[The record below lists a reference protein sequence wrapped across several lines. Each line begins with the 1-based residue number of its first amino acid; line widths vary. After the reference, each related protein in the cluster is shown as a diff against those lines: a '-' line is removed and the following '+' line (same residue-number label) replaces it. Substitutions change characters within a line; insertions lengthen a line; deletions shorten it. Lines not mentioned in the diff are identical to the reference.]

1 MKILYCGP
9 FISAQALKEKRAVN
23 QAAAKWSRELLSALS
38 KTAEVNVIS
47 HCPEQ
52 RWPAGR
58 VFWQD
63 DDAKWFNDF
72 LPCERIAYPNVVG
85 LKDAYLSMAYRR
97 AARRLLQK
105 KKYDAYICYNTL
117 HPYHVAAMEEA
128 RRAGVKCV
136 PIILDGDD
144 PRKDNWGWIKRTTR
158 VADGIVFLSWWMRE
172 NCPVAVPKH
181 HMDGGAD
188 GWRGGDR
195 LEPGVESGRVGEW
208 VRGGA
213 EAEGLVK
220 REGEKWLV
228 HTGALDK
235 WRGLGFMA
243 DVIKSCRRTDVRFV
257 FCGKCDK
264 VEMKR
269 LLGDDPRVEVKGF
282 VSDNELNEICRK
294 ADVFLNV
301 RDPEEGDNIL
311 NYPSKV
317 PQYLA
322 WGKPVVSTWI
332 DSFSPDYRN
341 ILSVCD
347 NTPEGFVRILDE
359 VLAWDDKNRSQ
370 AYRTVKEW
378 FMNNKSWDVQVA
390 NLLKFIEEV
399 PPRRKKLDGRWKN

>member
-1 MKILYCGP
+1 MRILYCGP
-9 FISAQALKEKRAVN
+9 FISAKALKEKRAVN

-38 KTAEVNVIS
+38 KTAEADVIS

-63 DDAKWFNDF
+63 NDAKWFNDF
-72 LPCERIAYPNVVG
+72 LPCERIAYPNIVG
-85 LKDAYLSMAYRR
+85 LKDSYLSMSYRR
-97 AARRLLQK
+97 AARRLLRK
-105 KKYDAYICYNTL
+105 KKYDAFICYNTL

-128 RRAGVKCV
+128 RKAGVKCV

-158 VADGIVFLSWWMRE
+158 AADGIVFLSWWMKE
-172 NCPVAVPKH
+172 NCPVAVSKH

-188 GWRGGDR
+188 GWKGGDS
-195 LEPGVESGRVGEW
+195 LEFRVESVGVGERRVGLE
-208 VRGGA
+208 VRGQALGVSL
-213 EAEGLVK
+213 ELRK
-220 REGEKWLV
+220 RAGEKWLV

-243 DVIKSCRRTDVRFV
+243 EVIRACRRNDVRFI

-264 VEMKR
+264 VAMR
-269 LLGDDPRVEVKGF
+269 HLLGDDPRVDVRGF
-282 VSDNELNEICRK
+282 VSDEELTDICRS
-294 ADVFLNV
+294 ADAFLNV
-301 RDPEEGDNIL
+301 RDPDEGDNIL

-341 ILSVCD
+341 VLDVCD
-347 NTPEGFVRILDE
+347 NTPEGFVRALDD
-359 VLAWDDKNRSQ
+359 VLARSSEENL
-370 AYRTVKEW
+370 ARFHTIKDW
-378 FMNNKSWDVQVA
+378 FEKNKSWDVQA
-390 NLLKFIEEV
+390 GRLIEFAQS
-399 PPRRKKLDGRWKN
+399 L

>member
-1 MKILYCGP
+1 MRILYCGP
-9 FISAQALKEKRAVN
+9 FISKHALVEKRAVN
-23 QAAAKWSRELLSALS
+23 QAAAKWSRELLNALS
-38 KTAEVNVIS
+38 KTAEADVIS

-63 DDAKWFNDF
+63 NDAKWFNDF
-72 LPCERIAYPNVVG
+72 LPCERIAYPNIVG
-85 LKDAYLSMAYRR
+85 LKDSYLSMSYRR
-97 AARRLLQK
+97 AARRLLRK
-105 KKYDAYICYNTL
+105 KKYDAFICYNTL

-128 RRAGVKCV
+128 RKAGVKCV

-158 VADGIVFLSWWMRE
+158 AADGIVFLSWWMKV

-188 GWRGGDR
+188 GWKGGDS
-195 LEPGVESGRVGEW
+195 LELR
-208 VRGGA
+208 
-213 EAEGLVK
+213 K
-220 REGEKWLV
+220 RDGEKWLV

-243 DVIKSCRRTDVRFV
+243 AVIKACRRNDVRFV

-264 VEMKR
+264 VEMR
-269 LLGDDPRVEVKGF
+269 HMLGDDPRVDVRGF
-282 VSDNELNEICRK
+282 VSDAELDGICRN
-294 ADVFLNV
+294 ADAFLNV

-322 WGKPVVSTWI
+322 WGRPVVSTWI

-341 ILSVCD
+341 ILDVCD
-347 NTPEGFVRILDE
+347 NTPDGFVRVLDE
-359 VLAWDDKNRSQ
+359 VLERGMDEKDEKFN
-370 AYRTVKEW
+370 VIKDW
-378 FMNNKSWDVQVA
+378 FKRNKSWDVQA
-390 NLLKFIEEV
+390 RHLIDFI
-399 PPRRKKLDGRWKN
+399 KGL